1 MVSHLRSSINT
12 PHFSGGPGGQRAEKE
27 RAVAGKLGGK
37 VAIVTGAGRGGLGWE
52 TALTLARHGAR
63 IGIAE
68 IDPVRAE
75 QAAEDI
81 RAAGGE
87 AIGVVVDIAQEDQ
100 VAAMAARVVEA
111 FGGIDILHNNA
122 AILTPEHRACDRDVC
137 NVDHATWL
145 RTMTV
150 NAGGALLCSKHVIP
164 HMIARGGGSLIH
176 SSSGFGGQGDLTL
189 TAYGMSKAAIT
200 LMSKSIAAQ
209 YGKQGIR
216 SNTIQI
222 GLVLG
227 ENAQHSV
234 QGELRQI
241 ILDAHLTPVLGVPRN
256 IADVVA
262 FLASDESAFITGA
275 TIPVDGGFSS
285 HVPTVAPIR
294 DYFARIGRNAF

>member
-1 MVSHLRSSINT
+1 MS
-12 PHFSGGPGGQRAEKE
+12 
-27 RAVAGKLGGK
+27 GKLAGK
-37 VAIVTGAGRGGLGWE
+37 VAIVTGAGQGLGRE
-52 TALTLARHGAR
+52 TARTLARHGAHVA
-63 IGIAE
+63 IAE
-68 IDPVRAE
+68 LVEARAE
-75 QAAEDI
+75 ESAREICD
-81 RAAGGE
+81 AGGE
-87 AIGVVVDIAQEDQ
+87 AIGIAVDVSDEGQ
-100 VAAMAARVVEA
+100 VAVMAARVVEA

-122 AILTPEHRACDRDVC
+122 AILTPEHRAGDRDVC
-137 NVDHATWL
+137 NVDHAVWQ
-145 RTMTV
+145 RTMAV
-150 NAGGALLCSKHVIP
+150 NAGGALLCSKYVIP

-189 TAYGMSKAAIT
+189 TAYGMSKAAVA

-209 YGKQGIR
+209 YGKQGVR

-241 ILDAHLTPVLGVPRN
+241 ILDAHLTRSLGEPRN

-294 DYFARIGRNAF
+294 DFFARSGHNAF

>member
-1 MVSHLRSSINT
+1 MT
-12 PHFSGGPGGQRAEKE
+12 
-27 RAVAGKLGGK
+27 GKLAGK
-37 VAIVTGAGRGGLGWE
+37 VAIVTGAGQGLGRE
-52 TALTLARHGAR
+52 TARTLARHGAAVAIAELDAVR
-63 IGIAE
+63 AEDAAVEIRATGAEAIGIAVDVADE
-68 IDPVRAE
+68 AQVR
-75 QAAEDI
+75 DM
-81 RAAGGE
+81 
-87 AIGVVVDIAQEDQ
+87 V
-100 VAAMAARVVEA
+100 ARVVAA

-122 AILTPEHRACDRDVC
+122 AILTADHRAGDRDVC

-145 RTMTV
+145 RTMQV

-176 SSSGFGGQGDLTL
+176 SSSGFGAQGDLTL
-189 TAYGMSKAAIT
+189 TAYGMSKAAIA

-209 YGKQGIR
+209 YGKQGVR

-241 ILDAHLTPVLGVPRN
+241 ILDAHLTPELGQPRN

-262 FLASDESAFITGA
+262 FLASDEAAFVTGT

-294 DYFARIGRNAF
+294 DYFARIGANSF

>member
-1 MVSHLRSSINT
+1 MDGKL
-12 PHFSGGPGGQRAEKE
+12 
-27 RAVAGKLGGK
+27 AGKI
-37 VAIVTGAGRGGLGWE
+37 AIVTGAGQGLGRE
-52 TALTLARHGAR
+52 TARTLARHGAR
-63 IGIAE
+63 VAIAE
-68 IDPVRAE
+68 LVEQRAVE
-75 QAAEDI
+75 AAEEI
-81 RAAGGE
+81 TRSGGE
-87 AIGVVVDIAQEDQ
+87 AIGLACDVSEE
-100 VAAMAARVVEA
+100 AAVETMVARVVEA
-111 FGGIDILHNNA
+111 FGGVDILHNNA
-122 AILTPEHRACDRDVC
+122 AILTPEHRAGDRDVC

-145 RTMTV
+145 RTMAV
-150 NAGGALLCSKHVIP
+150 NAGGALLCSKYVIQR
-164 HMIARGGGSLIH
+164 MIARGGGSLIH

-189 TAYGMSKAAIT
+189 TAYGMSKAAVA

-209 YGKQGIR
+209 YGKQNIR

-241 ILDAHLTPVLGVPRN
+241 ILDAHLTPELGHPRN

-294 DYFARIGRNAF
+294 DYFARMGRNAF

>member
-1 MVSHLRSSINT
+1 M
-12 PHFSGGPGGQRAEKE
+12 SGKL
-27 RAVAGKLGGK
+27 AGKI
-37 VAIVTGAGRGGLGWE
+37 AIVTGAGQGLGRE
-52 TALTLARHGAR
+52 TARTLARHGAR
-63 IGIAE
+63 VAIAE
-68 IDPVRAE
+68 LILQRAE
-75 QAAEDI
+75 DAAKEIVDS
-81 RAAGGE
+81 GGE
-87 AIGVVVDIAQEDQ
+87 AIGLACDVSDEAQVE
-100 VAAMAARVVEA
+100 AMVARVVEA
-111 FGGIDILHNNA
+111 FGGVDILHNNA
-122 AILTPEHRACDRDVC
+122 AILTPEHRAGDRDVC
-137 NVDHATWL
+137 NVDLATFQ
-145 RTMTV
+145 RTMAV

-200 LMSKSIAAQ
+200 LMSRSIAAQ
-209 YGKQGIR
+209 YGKQGVR

-241 ILDAHLTPVLGVPRN
+241 ILDAHLTPELGHPRN
-256 IADVVA
+256 VADVVA

-294 DYFARIGRNAF
+294 EYFAKVGANKF

>member
-1 MVSHLRSSINT
+1 M
-12 PHFSGGPGGQRAEKE
+12 Q
-27 RAVAGKLGGK
+27 GKLSEK
-37 VAIVTGAGRGGLGWE
+37 IAIVTGAGQGLGRE
-52 TALTLARHGAR
+52 TARTLARHGAKVV
-63 IGIAE
+63 IADIAE
-68 IDPVRAE
+68 QRALD
-75 QAAEDI
+75 AAREIKD
-81 RAAGGE
+81 AGAD
-87 AIGVVVDIAQEDQ
+87 AIGLPCDVSDEAQ
-100 VAAMAARVVEA
+100 VAAMVARVVET
-111 FGGIDILHNNA
+111 FGGVDILHNNA
-122 AILTPEHRACDRDVC
+122 AILTPEHRAGDRDVC
-137 NVDHATWL
+137 NVDFDTWT

-150 NAGGALLCSKHVIP
+150 NAGGALLCSKYVIP
-164 HMIARGGGSLIH
+164 HMLSRGGGSLIH

-189 TAYGMSKAAIT
+189 TAYGMSKAAIA

-209 YGKQGIR
+209 YGKQGVR

-241 ILDAHLTPVLGVPRN
+241 ILDAHLTPQLGHPRN
-256 IADVVA
+256 VADVVA

-294 DYFARIGRNAF
+294 DYFAKVGGNKF

>member
-1 MVSHLRSSINT
+1 M
-12 PHFSGGPGGQRAEKE
+12 SGKL
-27 RAVAGKLGGK
+27 AGKIA
-37 VAIVTGAGRGGLGWE
+37 VVTGAGQGLGRE
-52 TALTLARHGAR
+52 TARTLARHGAR
-63 IGIAE
+63 ITIAE
-68 IDPVRAE
+68 LDAARAE
-75 QAAEDI
+75 DA
-81 RAAGGE
+81 
-87 AIGVVVDIAQEDQ
+87 AQEIRDGGGDAMGVAVDVSDEVQ
-100 VAAMAARVVEA
+100 VKAMVDAVVAR

-122 AILTPEHRACDRDVC
+122 AILTPEHRAGDRDVC

-150 NAGGALLCSKHVIP
+150 NAGGALLCSKYVIP

-189 TAYGMSKAAIT
+189 TAYGMSKAAIA

-209 YGKQGIR
+209 YGKQGVR

-241 ILDAHLTPVLGVPRN
+241 ILDAHLTPELGHPRN

-294 DYFARIGRNAF
+294 DYFTRIGRNAF